1 MLIAKKKKQENIA
14 EYILYLFQIEDVVR
28 SFKFDLDDIIEVFVS
43 PNLPDT
49 SFKGQYR
56 KWYQEIIS
64 EMKSANLQKK
74 GHLDRVM
81 EVFREL
87 AFLHNTLLTM
97 EKESK
102 YKSLCETAS
111 SFIPEFR
118 AKSGMK
124 NNHDVE
130 VIIHAMYMKLQL
142 RIRGKEIT
150 AETEEAFDAMRIQVA
165 FLAREYH
172 KMKSGDYNFIQ
183 N

>member
-1 MLIAKKKKQENIA
+1 
-14 EYILYLFQIEDVVR
+14 
-28 SFKFDLDDIIEVFVS
+28 
-43 PNLPDT
+43 
-49 SFKGQYR
+49 
-56 KWYQEIIS
+56 
-64 EMKSANLQKK
+64 MKSAHLQKK

-81 EVFREL
+81 EIFREL
-87 AFLHNTLLTM
+87 AFLHNTLLTL

-102 YKSLCETAS
+102 YKTLCQNAS

-165 FLAREYH
+165 FLVREYH
-172 KMKSGDYNFIQ
+172 KMKSGDYSFIQ